1 MQFAGST
8 VDIDK
13 LEFRF
18 LCLLLEV
25 LMNIERL
32 EKQRGRGDSGL
43 ICILSNWARET

>member
-18 LCLLLEV
+18 LSLLLEV
-25 LMNIERL
+25 LMSMKSWRNTGG
-32 EKQRGRGDSGL
+32 RGRENL
-43 ICILSNWARET
+43 A